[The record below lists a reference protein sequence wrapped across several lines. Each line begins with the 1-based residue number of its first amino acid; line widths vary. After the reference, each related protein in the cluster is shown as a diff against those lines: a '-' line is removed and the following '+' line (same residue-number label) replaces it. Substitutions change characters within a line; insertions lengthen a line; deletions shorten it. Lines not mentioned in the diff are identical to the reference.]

1 METSPPPTPSYAIVL
16 AGGDPVD
23 PRLAARLPAGARII
37 AADSGL
43 AQARLLGLTPDLVIG
58 DLDSVDPNDL
68 AEAQAADVPIERH
81 PEDKDATDLELA
93 LDRAASMGHS
103 NIILIGGH
111 GGRLDHLLGNALVLA
126 SDRFGALHIE
136 WWIRDTRVVVARS
149 GERTRLAGTFGDVV
163 SLIAVGGPAHRIVTE
178 GLRWPLDNETL
189 APGSTRGISNE
200 LTGSTAHVTVGSG
213 VLLLIHEG
221 TPT

>member
-1 METSPPPTPSYAIVL
+1 VETSPPPTPSYAVVL

-23 PRLAARLPAGARII
+23 PSIAARLPTDARVI

-43 AQARLLGLTPDLVIG
+43 AQAKLLGLIPDLVIG
-58 DLDSVDPNDL
+58 DLDSVDPTDL
-68 AEAQAADVPIERH
+68 AEAQAADVPVERH

-93 LDRAASMGHS
+93 LDRAVAMGHS
-103 NIILIGGH
+103 NVILIGGH

-126 SDRFGALHIE
+126 SDRYGAVHIE
-136 WWIRDTRVVVARS
+136 WWVRDTRVVVARAR
-149 GERTRLAGTFGDVV
+149 ECTELAGTMGDVV
-163 SLIAVGGPAHRIVTE
+163 SLIAVGGPATDIVTA
-178 GLRWPLDNETL
+178 GLRWPLENETL

-200 LTGSTAHVTVGSG
+200 LTASAASVTIGSG

-221 TPT
+221 SPT

>member
-1 METSPPPTPSYAIVL
+1 VL

-23 PRLAARLPAGARII
+23 PGLAARLPAGARVI

-43 AQARLLGLTPDLVIG
+43 AQAKLLGLTPDLVVG
-58 DLDSVDPNDL
+58 DLDSVEPDHL
-68 AEAQAADVPIERH
+68 AEAQAANIPVERH

-93 LDRAASMGHS
+93 LDRVAAMGHS
-103 NIILIGGH
+103 NVILVGGH

-126 SDRFGALHIE
+126 SDRFSAVHTE
-136 WWIRDTRVVVARS
+136 WWVGDTRVVVARS
-149 GERTRLAGTFGDVV
+149 RERTVLTGTYGDVV
-163 SLIAVGGPAHRIVTE
+163 SLIAVGGPAEGIVTE

-200 LTGSTAHVTVGSG
+200 LTGSAAAVTIDSG